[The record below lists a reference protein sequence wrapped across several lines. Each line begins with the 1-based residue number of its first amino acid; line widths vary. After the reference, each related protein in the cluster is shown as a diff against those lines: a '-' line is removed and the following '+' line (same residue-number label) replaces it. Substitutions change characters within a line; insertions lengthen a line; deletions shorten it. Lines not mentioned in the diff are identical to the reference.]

1 MVSHKFVFVTL
12 LTFLTEVSNK
22 SFSSAKQWGNSP
34 DSRRA
39 NFVSRREILE
49 HSFVKSELRRG
60 MQSPKWTSFLD
71 YDDEEYILRTLD

>member
-12 LTFLTEVSNK
+12 LTFLTESLT
-22 SFSSAKQWGNSP
+22 SHFPQQNSGETHQTQ
-34 DSRRA
+34 DGQT
-39 NFVSRREILE
+39 FVSRREILE